1 MRNSFLLVC
10 KCGISIEVEITQ
22 ESVFNLVL
30 FSFKRGLLRSC
41 RQAHG
46 KTCVKIRCLK
56 CTARVALSANKKV
69 SIRHSPSKRVYY
81 YRRTELGTAHF
92 KPFSA
97 CLLSHVN
104 FRGIVTKLFNLQPR

>member
-1 MRNSFLLVC
+1 VRNSFLLVC

-41 RQAHG
+41 RQTHG
-46 KTCVKIRCLK
+46 KTCAKIRCLK
-56 CTARVALSANKKV
+56 CTARVALSANKNV
-69 SIRHSPSKRVYY
+69 SIRHTSSKRMYY
-81 YRRTELGTAHF
+81 YRGNELGTAHF

-97 CLLSHVN
+97 CLLSHVK
-104 FRGIVTKLFNLQPR
+104 FRCIVTKLFNLQPR